1 MRTVFLKLFVEQG
14 IGRTDGRIKRRLH
27 LNEFLIDHYVNM
39 ILINASKV
47 WFICIVHTNISI
59 NGKKKTVS
67 LYKTDHVER

>member
-39 ILINASKV
+39 ILINAS
-47 WFICIVHTNISI
+47 
-59 NGKKKTVS
+59 
-67 LYKTDHVER
+67 